1 MINGFGFERRYVKI
15 KVKQV
20 KNDWRKSDLLVQKNV
35 DLINSSFYFY
45 EAHRI

>member
-20 KNDWRKSDLLVQKNV
+20 KNDLRKSDLLEVQKKRF
-35 DLINSSFYFY
+35 DK
-45 EAHRI
+45 

>member
-20 KNDWRKSDLLVQKNV
+20 KNDFRKSDLGAKKNRF
-35 DLINSSFYFY
+35 DKSLYFY